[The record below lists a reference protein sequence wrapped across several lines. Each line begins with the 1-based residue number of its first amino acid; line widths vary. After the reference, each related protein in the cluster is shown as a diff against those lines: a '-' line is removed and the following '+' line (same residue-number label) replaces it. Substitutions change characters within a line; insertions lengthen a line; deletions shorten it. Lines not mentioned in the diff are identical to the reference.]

1 MRIYLT
7 HPLHGAKH
15 AYAESEALA
24 DEKNGWVRQEETAPT
39 VVATSPFVVDVESED
54 DSDEVPVL
62 PAIVKNKPGPKPKAK

>member
-39 VVATSPFVVDVESED
+39 VVNPVDLQK
-54 DSDEVPVL
+54 EVR
-62 PAIVKNKPGPKPKAK
+62 NKPGPKPKAK